1 MSEQPGRGQFGIS
14 EVLAQLRP
22 EFPDIS
28 LSKIRFLEAEGLIEP
43 ARSRAGY
50 RRFCSADIER
60 LRYILTM
67 QRDSYLPLRVI
78 RERLADDADGSHRGS
93 GAFGVSA
100 TPGGYG
106 AQEGRR
112 DPAGPGSGLGQ
123 VPAELSRRQ
132 LLEAAGIA
140 EAELTELEDYGLI
153 RRAGRSYG
161 ADALAVA
168 RAVAALRP
176 YGVQARHLR
185 AVKAAADRE
194 ANLVEQVV
202 ASQLRQRGAGA
213 RDAAARTAWQI
224 ADLTLRL
231 HATLVGSALAEA
243 GLAGAPAHANS
254 YHPGPGASAQAAGS
268 GRPPAGGLR
277 SASGRLRVYLGKGR
291 GGPNKARQAREDGAA
306 VRQME
311 VIGVRVEMPSNSPIV
326 LLKEAQGDR
335 YLPIWIG
342 AVEATAIA
350 FAQQGMPSVRPLTH
364 DLFRDVLEALNVQ
377 LRTVNITALRDGIFY
392 ADLVFSNGA
401 EVSARPSD
409 SIALALRTGAQ
420 IFASDEIL
428 DEAGVAIPDEQ
439 ENEDEVEKFREFLD
453 TISPEDFGRAT

>member
-1 MSEQPGRGQFGIS
+1 MSEQSARGQFGIG
-14 EVLAQLRP
+14 EVLAQLQP

-28 LSKIRFLEAEGLIEP
+28 TSKIRFLEAEGLIEP
-43 ARSRAGY
+43 ARSRSGY
-50 RRFCSADIER
+50 RRFDAADIER

-78 RERLADDADGSHRGS
+78 KERLADGGGGS
-93 GAFGVSA
+93 GAADGQPQA
-100 TPGGYG
+100 
-106 AQEGRR
+106 GRA
-112 DPAGPGSGLGQ
+112 PADLT
-123 VPAELSRRQ
+123 RRQ
-132 LLEAAGIA
+132 LLDAAEISEG
-140 EAELTELEDYGLI
+140 ELTELEDYGLI
-153 RRAGRSYG
+153 RRVGRLYG
-161 ADALAVA
+161 TDALAVA
-168 RAVAALRP
+168 RALAALRQ

-202 ASQLRQRGAGA
+202 APQLRQRGPGA

-231 HATLVGSALAEA
+231 HATLVESALGEA
-243 GLAGAPAHANS
+243 GLSSAPLHARVFEFEAH
-254 YHPGPGASAQAAGS
+254 GQAHGQAGS
-268 GRPPAGGLR
+268 GPAPDAAGPAAGGLR
-277 SASGRLRVYLGKGR
+277 SASGRLRVYLGKGS
-291 GGPNKARQAREDGAA
+291 GGQTEVPQAREDGAV

-350 FAQQGMPSVRPLTH
+350 FAQQGMVSLRPLTH
-364 DLFRDVLEALNVQ
+364 DLFRDVLEVLNVQ

-420 IFASDEIL
+420 IFASEEIL
-428 DEAGVAIPDEQ
+428 DEAGVAIPEEQ
-439 ENEDEVEKFREFLD
+439 EDNETEVEKFREFLD